1 MKIAL
6 VVHKFPPASLG
17 GTEIY
22 TRDLARELARRHE
35 IHLFYREDAL
45 PDQPYAEEKLTGE
58 NWHAWRVRYTLAGA
72 GDNPLR
78 IFLDTFQNRPIE
90 ASFARFLDET
100 RPDIVHFQHVMG
112 LSAGLLPLAKAR
124 RLPIVLTLHD
134 YWFLCSNSQLLRP
147 DYTNCQVPIN
157 PLACVDCAAARVKLP
172 ALRLLRPA
180 VALPFI
186 YRYRTVTQATRCAD
200 LYLCPSR
207 FLQQMYIDGGFPA
220 DRTVYLENGLALD
233 RLQGV
238 SWQPA
243 SDGRLRVVYLG
254 AIAWQKGVHILAQA
268 FQGIPPEAATLRIY
282 GDPAVFPDYARQV
295 ASLLTGP
302 NAQLM
307 GRVESEQVRFVLA
320 DADLLVVP
328 SVWYENAP
336 MVIQEAAALGVPV
349 LAADIGALPEKVQAG
364 VNGLL
369 FRAGDAADL
378 RAKLQQLI
386 ARPEQLARLRQGVR
400 PPRPMSDHA
409 AELETCYGRLVLVRR
424 ETPDPADPQL
434 QVSL

>member
-1 MKIAL
+1 MRIAL

-22 TRDLARELARRHE
+22 TRDLARELARRHQVY
-35 IHLFYREDAL
+35 IFYRQDAS
-45 PDQPYAEEKLTGE
+45 PGQPYREEKLTGE
-58 NWHAWRVRYTLAGA
+58 DWRAWRVCYTLAGA

-78 IFLDTFQNRPIE
+78 VFLDTFQNRRIE

-112 LSAGLLPLAKAR
+112 LSARLIPLAKAR
-124 RLPIVLTLHD
+124 RLPVVLTLHD

-147 DYTNCQVPIN
+147 DYTTCQVPAN

-172 ALRLLRPA
+172 ALRRLRPA
-180 VALPFI
+180 VVLPFL
-186 YRYRTVTQATRCAD
+186 YRQRVVAQAARCAD

-207 FLQQMYIDGGFPA
+207 FLQQMHVAGGFPA
-220 DRTVYLENGLALD
+220 DRTIYLENGLNVS
-233 RLQGV
+233 RMQGV
-238 SWQPA
+238 SWQPS

-268 FQGIPPEAATLRIY
+268 FQGIPPESATLRIY
-282 GDPAVFPDYARQV
+282 GDPATFPDYAREV
-295 ASLLTGP
+295 ESLLTGP
-302 NAQLM
+302 NARLI
-307 GRVESEQVRFVLA
+307 GRVESERVKTVLA

-328 SVWYENAP
+328 SVWYENSP

-349 LAADIGALPEKVQAG
+349 LAANLGALPEKVQEG
-364 VNGLL
+364 VNGCL

-378 RAKLQQLI
+378 RARLQQLI
-386 ARPEQLARLRQGVR
+386 ARPEQLAKLRQGIQ
-400 PPRPMSDHA
+400 PPRPLSAHA
-409 AELETCYGRLVLVRR
+409 AELETIYGRFVW
-424 ETPDPADPQL
+424 TA
-434 QVSL
+434 QV